1 MTPIPQA
8 LPPRLVC
15 YKRTPLFTRASV
27 PEALLSA
34 HSVPP
39 SGWHNVYVALE
50 GLKLLLILA
59 AAIVSTRWTL
69 AGAGSAQ

>member
-27 PEALLSA
+27 PEALLSGR
-34 HSVPP
+34 SVKA
-39 SGWHNVYVALE
+39 GVWHNVYVALE

-59 AAIVSTRWTL
+59 AAIVSARWTPV
-69 AGAGSAQ
+69 GAGSAQ